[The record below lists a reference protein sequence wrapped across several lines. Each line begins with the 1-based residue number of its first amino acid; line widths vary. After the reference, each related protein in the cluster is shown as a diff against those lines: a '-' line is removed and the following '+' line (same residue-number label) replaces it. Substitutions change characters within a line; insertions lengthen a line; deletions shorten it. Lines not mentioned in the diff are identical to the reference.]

1 MNILSS
7 SLYRDVLA
15 VVAISLVVRAL
26 TAMPLQQP
34 GYFDAYFYYSVA
46 ERLVQGHGFSLP
58 ILWNYL
64 DDPQALPH
72 PSNTYWMP
80 LTSILAALSFSLLGI
95 SYRASQIPFIVL
107 SAVPAILAYLWAQR
121 VFGDRRGGWIAALLT
136 LFSGFYLAFWVSPD
150 TFTPFAVAGG
160 LALFLMG
167 EFLQR
172 PRLAWAFFAGAAIGA
187 AHLTRPD
194 GVLLAGVVILVI
206 ALAAR
211 REVGRTSSWVE
222 FWRPLLASLVGY
234 LLVMGPWFLYNIAT
248 VGTLLPSAGIQTLFL
263 RQYEDLFSYSPELSL
278 NNYLAWGWGPILS
291 SKIQAAGH
299 NALVLLGALQFFLAP
314 LAAWGWWQARKE
326 PRLWPSLIYLPIL
339 YLSMTLV
346 FTFPSMRGS
355 MLHSTSA
362 LLPILFAS
370 VPAGVA
376 SFVRWVARLRR
387 TWEISTAERFF
398 SVGFVALAVLF
409 SLLLFSQG
417 VFWQT
422 AEDPIA
428 PLWNE
433 RSLFYREASLRLG
446 VEDQD
451 PVVMIVDPPAWY
463 YFIHRPAIVIPADDP
478 PVLFEVARRYG
489 AEYLILE
496 VDHPSALD
504 GLYRGEEHLPGLS
517 LLDTLED
524 PLGNPV
530 FIYRITISA

>member
-1 MNILSS
+1 
-7 SLYRDVLA
+7 
-15 VVAISLVVRAL
+15 
-26 TAMPLQQP
+26 
-34 GYFDAYFYYSVA
+34 
-46 ERLVQGHGFSLP
+46 E
-58 ILWNYL
+58 
-64 DDPQALPH
+64 
-72 PSNTYWMP
+72 
-80 LTSILAALSFSLLGI
+80 
-95 SYRASQIPFIVL
+95 
-107 SAVPAILAYLWAQR
+107 
-121 VFGDRRGGWIAALLT
+121 
-136 LFSGFYLAFWVSPD
+136 
-150 TFTPFAVAGG
+150 
-160 LALFLMG
+160 
-167 EFLQR
+167 
-172 PRLAWAFFAGAAIGA
+172 
-187 AHLTRPD
+187 
-194 GVLLAGVVILVI
+194 
-206 ALAAR
+206 
-211 REVGRTSSWVE
+211 
-222 FWRPLLASLVGY
+222 
-234 LLVMGPWFLYNIAT
+234 
-248 VGTLLPSAGIQTLFL
+248 
-263 RQYEDLFSYSPELSL
+263 
-278 NNYLAWGWGPILS
+278 
-291 SKIQAAGH
+291 
-299 NALVLLGALQFFLAP
+299 
-314 LAAWGWWQARKE
+314 AWGWWQARKE

-355 MLHSTSA
+355 MLHSTTA

-398 SVGFVALAVLF
+398 SVGFVALAVFF
-409 SLLLFSQG
+409 SLLLYSQG

-463 YFIHRPAIVIPADDP
+463 YFIQRPAIVIPADDP

-504 GLYRGEEHLPGLS
+504 GLYRGEEHLPGLT